1 MEDVDVIIRGHL
13 EEPRIAGSASELLTQ
28 LYKRGRVSQFRYG
41 EVTVGSVDLTAD
53 SHPIDIEGRPQSS
66 ISMFGVM
73 TEGIRHFTAY
83 IPSPRSRIRAFE
95 DLGACVAEILGDV
108 SARRA
113 ARGLASTARFEPQGV
128 ASVPRD
134 VRPASVRGPQRTL
147 RRDRAGQW
155 AVGPER
161 STRRRPGGPAR
172 AGIRARARGG
182 RASLARL
189 TFEFL
194 RPVPIGLVQV
204 QAEVTRPGRRV
215 QLLDGAMVAGGVEV
229 VRARALRVLAADSAL
244 AYSEEIA
251 PPPGPEQGRIGE
263 LPGLH
268 RPRFATDAVEIRFV
282 AGRFGGGP
290 ATAWFRLARPLVG
303 DEQPSALQRL
313 AAAGDFGAGLS
324 GTLPRENY
332 LFINTDLTLYVE
344 REPVGE
350 WICLD
355 SQTRIARGG
364 VGIAESVLYDQRGRV
379 GRATPGTARG
389 AAEIRLTQPPPAP
402 GRDPRSGRPD
412 ARARRIVAPCQV

>member
-1 MEDVDVIIRGHL
+1 MSVQPVFEALSGRFVATGL
-13 EEPRIAGSASELLTQ
+13 ASGPWDPNAQHGGALAALL
-28 LYKRGRVSQFRYG
+28 V
-41 EVTVGSVDLTAD
+41 
-53 SHPIDIEGRPQSS
+53 
-66 ISMFGVM
+66 
-73 TEGIRHFTAY
+73 
-83 IPSPRSRIRAFE
+83 RAFE
-95 DLGACVAEILGDV
+95 RVP
-108 SARRA
+108 A
-113 ARGLASTARFEPQGV
+113 ADGL
-128 ASVPRD
+128 
-134 VRPASVRGPQRTL
+134 
-147 RRDRAGQW
+147 
-155 AVGPER
+155 
-161 STRRRPGGPAR
+161 
-172 AGIRARARGG
+172 
-182 RASLARL
+182 SLARL

-379 GRATPGTARG
+379 GRATQA
-389 AAEIRLTQPPPAP
+389 LLVAP
-402 GRDPRSGRPD
+402 RRSG
-412 ARARRIVAPCQV
+412 